1 MTAVAHAHQRSRGEV
16 MLRVGAGGLERMRE
30 DGAAKVRLPAGSHEA
45 ILINTGGGL
54 ASGDRLR
61 FDIAAGNGAA
71 LTVTT
76 QAAERVY
83 QSLGDNADVDVSLT
97 IGDGAKLR
105 WLPQETILFDGA
117 ALQRTIS
124 ARLGAGAT
132 LLAVESVILGRIESG
147 ETVGSARLRDRW
159 RIWRGGE
166 LLHGEDLRFDGLPP
180 DSAATLGPC
189 RAFANVVRI
198 GVDAEAQLDQVRRAI
213 GDAGAASAWN
223 GKLVAR
229 MAAKDG
235 FTLRKALVPALSVLA
250 GGVSLPKVWSL

>member
-1 MTAVAHAHQRSRGEV
+1 
-16 MLRVGAGGLERMRE
+16 MLRVGAGGLERLRE
-30 DGAAKVRLPAGSHEA
+30 EGSAKLRMPAGSLEA

-54 ASGDRLR
+54 AGGDRFA
-61 FDIAAGNGAA
+61 FDIAVGEDAA
-71 LTVTT
+71 LTITS

-83 QSLGDNADVDVSLT
+83 RSLGDNADVDVSLT
-97 IGDGAKLR
+97 VGEGAALY

-117 ALQRTIS
+117 ALQRTIN

-132 LLAVESVILGRIESG
+132 LLAVESVVLGRIESG
-147 ETVGSARLRDRW
+147 ETVRSARLRDRW

-166 LLHGEDLRFDGLPP
+166 LLHGEDLRFDGVPP
-180 DSAATLGPC
+180 VTAATLGPC
-189 RAFANVVRI
+189 RAFASVVRI
-198 GVDAEAQLDQVRRAI
+198 GVDAETQLDQVRRAI

-235 FTLRKALVPALSVLA
+235 FMLRKALVPALSVLA